1 MASSCK
7 SLKEELVACL
17 KISPCMQ
24 DKEKTFHECLK
35 SKDEDEIGTGYFECK
50 RGQLDMRKRFKGN
63 VDFIRKSP
71 TQAPAQPPAAGGR
84 S

>member
-17 KISPCMQ
+17 KISPCMA

-35 SKDEDEIGTGYFECK
+35 SKDEDELGNLQELPE
-50 RGQLDMRKRFKGN
+50 LDF
-63 VDFIRKSP
+63 
-71 TQAPAQPPAAGGR
+71 
-84 S
+84 